1 VSGSSSA
8 SVAPRVVV
16 RVAAA
21 THVGSVRARNEDSL
35 GVSGL
40 ELLPGEGVV
49 TAGELALPFLAVVA
63 DGLGGHRAGDQA
75 SRLAVE
81 AVLVSS
87 PVDAESLTKAIH
99 GANEVIVEAMSDD
112 ANNVGMAS
120 TIAAVLITDAELVV
134 GNVGDSVVA
143 EAADGRLTQ
152 LSTDDVPA
160 GSVAL
165 PGVPSSI
172 VTQTLGGGAKLA
184 TIRPHIVEA
193 PRYAGRV
200 LLCSDGLT
208 NYVPRTD
215 LGDVV
220 AHGSPAEAV
229 EALIALA
236 LAAGGH
242 DNVSVIV
249 VDVDRQHSESEG
261 LASRSGDSD
270 MERGDNP
277 SEGEDT

>member
-1 VSGSSSA
+1 M
-8 SVAPRVVV
+8 V

-21 THVGSVRARNEDSL
+21 SHVGSVRERNQDCL

-40 ELLPGEGVV
+40 ELRPGEGVV
-49 TAGELALPFLAVVA
+49 TAGELAFPFLAVVA

-75 SRLAVE
+75 SRLAVN
-81 AVLVSS
+81 AVLASS

-143 EAADGRLTQ
+143 AATDGRLTQ
-152 LSTDDVPA
+152 LSIDDVPP

-184 TIRPHIVEA
+184 MIRPHIIEA
-193 PRYAGRV
+193 PRHTCRI

-215 LGDVV
+215 IGDVL

-236 LAAGGH
+236 LAAGGG
-242 DNVSVIV
+242 DNVTVVV
-249 VDVDRQHSESEG
+249 VDLDGQQGESTDDLPE
-261 LASRSGDSD
+261 AATR
-270 MERGDNP
+270 
-277 SEGEDT
+277 T